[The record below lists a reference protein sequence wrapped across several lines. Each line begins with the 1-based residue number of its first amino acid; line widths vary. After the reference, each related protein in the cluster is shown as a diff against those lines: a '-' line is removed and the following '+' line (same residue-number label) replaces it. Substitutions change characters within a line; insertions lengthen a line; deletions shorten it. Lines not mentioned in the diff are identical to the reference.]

1 MRLQLVAE
9 WRAVIRH
16 AWSVRLNIIIA
27 IGTAFGVAASAG
39 PDRPLFVVILLS
51 QFAPIIARLVAQ
63 KDLP

>member
-1 MRLQLVAE
+1 MQLVAE

-16 AWSVRLNIIIA
+16 AWSIRLNIIIA
-27 IGTAFGVAASAG
+27 IGTAFGVASAAG
-39 PDRPLFVVILLS
+39 PDRTLFVVILLS